1 MKLVTFEIEAP
12 TGRAARL
19 GAWVGSEVVDM
30 HAAYQSMLVDQ
41 GKDALFAER
50 YAAAVMPAD
59 MVGFFRA
66 GDLGLEEG
74 CRLLDWVRL
83 HGAERGLRGA
93 QLVYGLDHI
102 KLLSPVT
109 RPASIRD
116 FSTFEQ
122 HQKRATKAKGNSEV
136 PQVWYEIPVYWK
148 ANPENVIGTG
158 EDILWPA
165 YTEKL
170 DFELE
175 LGAFIGKKGKDIPL
189 EEAHTYIAGY
199 TIFNDISARDH
210 QAREMVMTFG
220 PAKGKDFDTSKVL
233 GPCVVTADEFGTA
246 SRRMQTRV
254 NGETWSDGM
263 SGDMYWSFDQLVSYI
278 SQSET
283 LVPGDL
289 LGSGAC
295 PTGCGL
301 EINRWIQPGDLVEL
315 EIDGI
320 GVIQNRVVRA

>member
-1 MKLVTFEIEAP
+1 MKLVTFEI
-12 TGRAARL
+12 TSSLGKVSRL
-19 GAWVGSEVVDM
+19 GAWAGSDIIDLN
-30 HAAYQSMLVDQ
+30 AAYMTRLVDE
-41 GKDALFAER
+41 GKDAGFAAR
-50 YAAAVMPAD
+50 YAEAVMPAD
-59 MVGFFRA
+59 MVDFFRE
-66 GDLGLEEG
+66 GEVGLEQAYQ
-74 CRLLDWVRL
+74 LLEWL
-83 HGAERGLRGA
+83 QHHGRTTGYREA
-93 QLVYGLDHI
+93 QLVYAADEI
-102 KLLSPVT
+102 RLLSPVT

-148 ANPENVIGTG
+148 ANPQNVIGTG

-189 EEAHTYIAGY
+189 EDAHTYIAGY
-199 TIFNDISARDH
+199 TIFNDVSARDH

-233 GPCVVTADEFGTA
+233 GPCVVTADEFGTT
-246 SRRMQTRV
+246 SRRMLTRV
-254 NGETWSDGM
+254 NGEIWSDGM

-315 EIDGI
+315 EIEGI